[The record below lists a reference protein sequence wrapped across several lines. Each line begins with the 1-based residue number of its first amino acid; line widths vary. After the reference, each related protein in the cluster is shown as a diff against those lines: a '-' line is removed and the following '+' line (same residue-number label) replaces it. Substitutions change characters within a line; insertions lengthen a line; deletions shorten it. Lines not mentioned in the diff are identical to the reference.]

1 MSETLL
7 PLLLGGAFIGS
18 VLYAD
23 QIVSEQKEQFSQED
37 EKIKE
42 MKAKYAES
50 VGNGNGQ
57 AGPSVGPSAGY
68 PAYPQNKMFYAQ
80 ENRRANAMMAQ
91 ANPSVSNVQSNRPFA
106 GPPGG
111 VPQSQA
117 NISLSA
123 GGDQLLSY
131 QLYQQGINA
140 ATPTLQQLNSIS
152 GESQQQTGN
161 DAMLKGGVSSNFA
174 PYNILGTGPEL
185 YNSEYQ
191 AVNLGNPRA
200 ESIST
205 CAQNSPSEVA
215 TSLLPKPSVPG
226 QNSWDISAPQN
237 ILANQNFLSATQQVG
252 VDTVLSSLRNA
263 SKDIRGDVTPN
274 PINTVSPWLNTTI
287 QPDLERRPLQCGM
300 PSNGLYGCGTNLGGS
315 YVGYTD

>member
-50 VGNGNGQ
+50 VGNGTN
-57 AGPSVGPSAGY
+57 GPSAGPAY
-68 PAYPQNKMFYAQ
+68 PAYPQNKMFYSQ

-111 VPQSQA
+111 IPQSQA

-200 ESIST
+200 ESISA
-205 CAQNSPSEVA
+205 CAQNAPEYVA

-237 ILANQNFLSATQQVG
+237 ILANQNFLSATQQLG

-263 SKDIRGDVTPN
+263 SHDIRQTIVN
-274 PINTVSPWLNTTI
+274 PINVVSPWMNSTI
-287 QPDLERRPLQCGM
+287 QPDLERRPLECGA
-300 PSNGLYGCGTNLGGS
+300 PSDGLYGCGNKLGGS

>member
-1 MSETLL
+1 MSDSTIL

-18 VLYAD
+18 ILYAD
-23 QIVSEQKEQFSQED
+23 QLISEQKEHFGQETEQQVKD
-37 EKIKE
+37 
-42 MKAKYAES
+42 MKAKYANS
-50 VGNGNGQ
+50 
-57 AGPSVGPSAGY
+57 
-68 PAYPQNKMFYAQ
+68 YPQNKMFYAQ
-80 ENRRANAMMAQ
+80 ENKRANAMMAQ
-91 ANPSVSNVQSNRPFA
+91 ANPGVTNVQSNRAFA

-123 GGDQLLSY
+123 SGDQLLAY
-131 QLYQQGINA
+131 QLYQQAVNA

-161 DAMLKGGVSSNFA
+161 DAMLKGGVSSDYA
-174 PYNILGTGPEL
+174 PYNILGSGPEL

-200 ESIST
+200 ESISA
-205 CAQNSPSEVA
+205 CAQNAPSFVA

-226 QNSWDISAPQN
+226 QNSWDISAPQG
-237 ILANQNFLSATQQVG
+237 ILANQNFLSATQQMG
-252 VDTVLSSLRNA
+252 VDTVLGSLRNA
-263 SKDIRGDVTPN
+263 NYDLRQAPVN
-274 PINTVSPWLNTTI
+274 PINVVSPWMQSTI
-287 QPDLERRPLQCGM
+287 LPDLERRPLECGM
-300 PSNGLYGCGTNLGGS
+300 PSGSLYGCGQNLGGS

>member
-1 MSETLL
+1 MSDSTIL

-18 VLYAD
+18 ILYAD
-23 QIVSEQKEQFSQED
+23 QLISEQKEHFGQETEQQVKD
-37 EKIKE
+37 
-42 MKAKYAES
+42 MKAKYANS
-50 VGNGNGQ
+50 
-57 AGPSVGPSAGY
+57 
-68 PAYPQNKMFYAQ
+68 YPQNKMFYAQ
-80 ENRRANAMMAQ
+80 ENKRANAMMAQ
-91 ANPSVSNVQSNRPFA
+91 ANPGVTNVQSNRAFA

-123 GGDQLLSY
+123 SGDQLLAY
-131 QLYQQGINA
+131 QLYQQAVNA

-161 DAMLKGGVSSNFA
+161 DAMLKGGVSSDYA
-174 PYNILGTGPEL
+174 PYNILGSGPEL

-200 ESIST
+200 ESISA
-205 CAQNSPSEVA
+205 CAQNAPSFVA

-226 QNSWDISAPQN
+226 QNSWDISAPQG
-237 ILANQNFLSATQQVG
+237 ILANQNFLSATQQMG

-263 SKDIRGDVTPN
+263 SHDIRDNIPN
-274 PINTVSPWLNTTI
+274 PINVVSPFNQTTI
-287 QPDLERRPLQCGM
+287 MPDLERRPLSCGM
-300 PSNGLYGCGTNLGGS
+300 PSNGLYGCQSSSGASLSGGT